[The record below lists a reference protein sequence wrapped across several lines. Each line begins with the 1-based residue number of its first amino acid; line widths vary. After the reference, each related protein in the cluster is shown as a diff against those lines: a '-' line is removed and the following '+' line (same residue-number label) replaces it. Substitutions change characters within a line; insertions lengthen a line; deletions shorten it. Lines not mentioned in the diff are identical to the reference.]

1 MTVSLQDTME
11 GTLASEVRTADG
23 RVTIPAGA
31 AVRFEFDPDCAVA
44 VRPIGG
50 AEAVVASLRELFG
63 SEVRDND

>member
-1 MTVSLQDTME
+1 MTVSLQETIE

-31 AVRFEFDPDCAVA
+31 AVRFAFDPDCSVG
-44 VRPIGG
+44 VHPIGG
-50 AEAVVASLRELFG
+50 AEGVVASFRELLG